1 MKKKAKEKMKKVWN
15 LQFEFNKILWML
27 SHAMAVFFG
36 ESDRSVNLGEKTK
49 EESRETKEFL
59 FDLIRGIVI
68 ILCKE
73 AKMEDE
79 EFQDTV
85 CYFVLREALE
95 IKVARLKKE
104 EMKKAKK
111 RSKK

>member
-1 MKKKAKEKMKKVWN
+1 MKKKEGREKMKKIWN

-27 SHAMAVFFG
+27 SYATAIFAG

-49 EESRETKEFL
+49 EESQETKQYL
-59 FDLIRGIVI
+59 LDVIKGIVI

-79 EFQDTV
+79 E
-85 CYFVLREALE
+85 L
-95 IKVARLKKE
+95 
-104 EMKKAKK
+104 
-111 RSKK
+111 

>member
-1 MKKKAKEKMKKVWN
+1 MKKKEAREKMKKIWN
-15 LQFEFNKILWML
+15 LQFKCSKIFSML
-27 SHAMAVFFG
+27 SYVMAVFFG

-49 EESRETKEFL
+49 EESQETREFL
-59 FDLIRGIVI
+59 FDVIKGIVI
-68 ILCKE
+68 VLCKE

-95 IKVARLKKE
+95 IQVDRLKKE
-104 EMKKAKK
+104 VK
-111 RSKK
+111 